1 MHEVRRYLGGHR
13 PENESTSRSRN
24 DPWPLGT
31 VVRARSVSAAFSRA
45 AAIASSRLAPCQ
57 NHGWQWLT
65 LTALTS
71 GPTVMVAGPSMLL
84 LLIMS
89 LVLVDDKSA

>member
-1 MHEVRRYLGGHR
+1 MHEVRRYLNGHR
-13 PENESTSRSRN
+13 PENESTSRSYN
-24 DPWPLGT
+24 DPWPS
-31 VVRARSVSAAFSRA
+31 VRLCELVQYQPLSRA
-45 AAIASSRLAPCQ
+45 LRRIASSRLAPCQ

-71 GPTVMVAGPSMLL
+71 GPTVMVARPSMLL

-89 LVLVDDKSA
+89 LVLVEDKSA